1 MLDIKFVYE
10 NKDLVKENIKKKFQD
25 QKLPLVDEVC
35 LIYDEKR
42 KVQLEADNLRQN
54 RNKLSKEI
62 GNLMAKGQKEEAEK

>member
-35 LIYDEKR
+35 FIYDEKR
-42 KVQLEADNLRQN
+42 N
-54 RNKLSKEI
+54 
-62 GNLMAKGQKEEAEK
+62 